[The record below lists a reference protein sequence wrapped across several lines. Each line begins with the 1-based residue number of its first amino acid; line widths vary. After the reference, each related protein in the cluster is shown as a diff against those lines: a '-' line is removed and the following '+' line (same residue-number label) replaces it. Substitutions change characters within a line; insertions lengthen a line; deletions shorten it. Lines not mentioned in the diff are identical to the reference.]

1 MRIECATPRHGLA
14 GPVRACLAISSDD
27 ANAPVGSATAWMGGA
42 GDFESGTLPVAIEA
56 VGQPASMQADG
67 TGKGQDF
74 MLEHGTL
81 PAEEPPIYDTRITLN
96 RVTHDVL
103 DPMKGRPGGWWWGAF
118 LAAAGALG
126 IGAAIVA
133 LQLRVGLG
141 ILGLRRP
148 EMWGTYIVN
157 FVFWVGIGHAGTLI
171 SAVLFL
177 LRQRWRTAINRTAEA
192 MTIFAVICAGMFPLL
207 HLGRTLLAY
216 WLFPYPN
223 DRELWVNFNSP
234 LVWDVFAVST
244 YFTISLLFWYKGLI
258 PDFATMRDR
267 EHRPWVKKIYTAL
280 SLRWEGTASGWV
292 HYESSY
298 GLFAAIAPPL
308 VLSVHSVVSADFAVA
323 LVPGWHDTIFPP
335 YFVAGAIFSGFAM
348 VVSLLVILRKAYHLE
363 QYITLD
369 HLELMNKII
378 LVTSTIVAFA
388 YLDEIFMAWYS
399 ENPYEKHIFIW
410 LRFVG
415 PYAWAGWL
423 AVCCNCIVPM
433 VFWFRRAR
441 RSLATMFVISL
452 LVNVGMWFERYV
464 IVVTSLAQDF
474 LPSNWG
480 YFGPTRFDIGI
491 LIGSFGLFFT
501 FFLLFVRF
509 MPTLAMAEIKAI
521 LRHPVGGQPS
531 LQEKSHA

>member
-1 MRIECATPRHGLA
+1 MNRDRTLLRERLGLRSICMSQSDSECNISGGSDTESFSGGQNRTDDSEVSALSAPPVPAAPPRVPAPAAGTPARHGFA
-14 GPVRACLAISSDD
+14 D
-27 ANAPVGSATAWMGGA
+27 A
-42 GDFESGTLPVAIEA
+42 
-56 VGQPASMQADG
+56 
-67 TGKGQDF
+67 
-74 MLEHGTL
+74 
-81 PAEEPPIYDTRITLN
+81 PIYDPHITLHQ
-96 RVTHDVL
+96 VTRDVL
-103 DPMKGRPGGWWWGAF
+103 DPMSQRPGAFWWGAF
-118 LAAAGALG
+118 LVAISALG
-126 IGAAIVA
+126 VGASIVA

-157 FVFWVGIGHAGTLI
+157 FVFWIGIGHAGTLI
-171 SAVLFL
+171 SAILFL

-192 MTIFAVICAGMFPLL
+192 MTIFAVMCAGMFPLL

-223 DRELWVNFNSP
+223 SRELWVNFNSP

-244 YFTISLLFWYKGLI
+244 YFTISLLFWYKGLL

-267 EHRPWVKKIYTAL
+267 ERRPWLKKIYTVL
-280 SLRWEGTASGWV
+280 SLRWRGTARGWL
-292 HYESSY
+292 HYETAY
-298 GLFAAIAPPL
+298 GLMAAIATPL

-348 VVSLLVILRKAYHLE
+348 VVTLLVILRKAYRLE
-363 QYITLD
+363 KYITLD

-378 LVTSTIVAFA
+378 LFTSSIVAFA

-399 ENPYEKHIFIW
+399 ESPFEKHIYIW

-423 AVCCNCIVPM
+423 AVFCNCIAPM
-433 VFWFRRAR
+433 IFWFRRAR
-441 RSLATMFVISL
+441 RSLVIMFVVSL
-452 LVNVGMWFERYV
+452 LINLGMWFERYV

-480 YFGPTRFDIGI
+480 YYTPTRFDIGV
-491 LIGSFGLFFT
+491 LIGSFGMFFT
-501 FFLLFVRF
+501 FFLLFVRVI
-509 MPTLAMAEIKAI
+509 PTLAMAEIKAV
-521 LRHPVGGQPS
+521 LRHPAERKQP
-531 LQEKSHA
+531 LAGATHA